1 MGLLDFF
8 LGQKSSTASIAKERL
23 QILVSHE
30 RAERNRPPKPDW
42 LPKLQKELLD
52 VVRRYVAVEQDAITV
67 RMEQDDNR
75 DILELN
81 IVLPDPAKT
90 PPAPEPEPTP
100 ARAPRASR
108 SRQKR

>member
-81 IVLPDPAKT
+81 IILPDTAKT
-90 PPAPEPEPTP
+90 PPLEPAP
-100 ARAPRASR
+100 ARTPRTAR

>member
-81 IVLPDPAKT
+81 IVLPDAAKT
-90 PPAPEPEPTP
+90 PPPEPAP
-100 ARAPRASR
+100 ARTPRTAR

>member
-67 RMEQDDNR
+67 RMEQDENR

-81 IVLPDPAKT
+81 IVLPDPAKN
-90 PPAPEPEPTP
+90 PPAPEPAPL
-100 ARAPRASR
+100 RAQKTSR
-108 SRQKR
+108 PRQKR